1 VAVLRFERLKTFI
14 WWKKPVESL
23 LALPILCGL
32 FSYAYVTQ
40 FQGLNPFEVDWLLT
54 YWKGTVDSAQHYL
67 GWEFFRQAPLL
78 QWPPGKSPN
87 LGPIGGSGVGL
98 TDSLPLFAF
107 IFKPLTFWFSRPFQ
121 YFGIW
126 VLTCFVLQAVFA
138 WKLLTIWIK
147 HWEHALFG
155 TFFFCFAPVFLDRII
170 MHMALAGHWI
180 ILASLFLLFKGE
192 FKFKQWLLL
201 GVIAALVQPYLAII
215 SAVLFLAAL
224 SINYLR
230 CKEVIQYLKHLFIY
244 CISLLVSVWATG
256 LFAFGVSQIQASGF
270 GDYSANLLSLVDPGY
285 PAGERYPWSQFI
297 PNPWQGDNQYEGFN
311 FVGTGVI
318 VLSAVVL
325 FLQFFR
331 GRPISKILQIC
342 AIATLISSSTIFG
355 PDKLLSLGLLG
366 LVFAVILGL
375 LIADN
380 QKVRKEF
387 VVVMV
392 FFSAFFLVVLSNKIF
407 VGDYY
412 VGNVPMPPFIL
423 QLFSIVRAS
432 GRMVW
437 PITFLVIAISII
449 LTSRFLGRTV
459 ASVALVCAIGLQA
472 YDSVAAVGVSK
483 SMFARE
489 DAPNFLVAPLWKDIK
504 KRYTNISIVF
514 PNDFPIL
521 QPSNK
526 DFWAADYS
534 VLWKELGV
542 FAVNNKMSMN
552 AFYFSR
558 EAVIKNA
565 TASAELRK
573 VLYSGK
579 LDQKTLYV
587 FINSHYWNLM
597 KSTHKKGD
605 LIGILDTVPILA
617 PGLSD
622 CSQCDLTGFVP
633 KSDKIIG

>member
-1 VAVLRFERLKTFI
+1 MQIERLKTFK
-14 WWKKPVESL
+14 WWNKPVESL

-87 LGPIGGSGVGL
+87 LGPMGGSGVGL

-138 WKLLTIWIK
+138 WKLLTVWIK

-180 ILASLFLLFKGE
+180 ILASLYLLFRGE
-192 FKFKQWLLL
+192 FKFKHWLLL
-201 GVIAALVQPYLAII
+201 GVIAALVQPYLAVI
-215 SAVLFLAAL
+215 SAVLFFTAL
-224 SINYLR
+224 SINHLR
-230 CKEVIQYLKHLFIY
+230 CRKVVQESKQLVIY
-244 CISLLVSVWATG
+244 CISLLASVWITG

-285 PAGERYPWSQFI
+285 PEGERIPWSQFI
-297 PNPWQGDNQYEGFN
+297 PNPWQTGHQYEGFN
-311 FVGTGVI
+311 FVGTGV
-318 VLSAVVL
+318 VVL
-325 FLQFFR
+325 LAIVFIPQFYR
-331 GRPISKILQIC
+331 AKSKSKVLQIC
-342 AIATLISSSTIFG
+342 VMVALVGTSKIFG
-355 PDKLLSLGLLG
+355 PDKMLSLGLLG
-366 LVFAVILGL
+366 LIFSVILGL
-375 LIADN
+375 LFIDN
-380 QKVRKEF
+380 RKIQKEF
-387 VVVMV
+387 AVLMG
-392 FFSAFFLVVLSNKIF
+392 FFSAFFIIGLSNKIY
-407 VGDYY
+407 VGDYFI
-412 VGNVPMPPFIL
+412 GDVPMPPFTL

-432 GRMVW
+432 GRMIW
-437 PITFLVIAISII
+437 PITFLVIAISVI

-459 ASVALVCAIGLQA
+459 ASMALVCAIGLQA

-489 DAPNFLVAPLWKDIK
+489 GAPNFLAAPLWKDIG
-504 KRYTNISIVF
+504 KRYTSISIVF

-526 DFWAADYS
+526 DFWAEDYS

-542 FAVNNKMSMN
+542 FAINNKMSMN

-558 EAVIKNA
+558 EAIVNNA
-565 TASAELRK
+565 TASTELRK

-579 LDQKTLYV
+579 LDQETLYV
-587 FINSHYWNLM
+587 FIDSHYWNLM
-597 KSTHKKGD
+597 KSTHKKDD
-605 LIGILDTVPILA
+605 LIGLLDTVPVLA

-622 CSQCDLTGFVP
+622 CPQCDLSGFVP

>member
-1 VAVLRFERLKTFI
+1 MQIERLKI
-14 WWKKPVESL
+14 IKWWNKPVESL

-87 LGPIGGSGVGL
+87 LGPMGGSGVGL
-98 TDSLPLFAF
+98 TDSLPLFAL
-107 IFKPLTFWFSRPFQ
+107 IFKPLTFWFSQPFQ

-147 HWEHALFG
+147 HWEQALFG
-155 TFFFCFAPVFLDRII
+155 VFFFCFAPVFLDRII
-170 MHMALAGHWI
+170 MHMALAGHWV
-180 ILASLFLLFKGE
+180 ILASLYLLFKGE
-192 FKFKQWLLL
+192 FKFKEWLLL
-201 GVIAALVQPYLAII
+201 GVVASLVQPYLAVI
-215 SAVLFLAAL
+215 SAALFFAAL
-224 SINYLR
+224 FIKFLR
-230 CKEVIQYLKHLFIY
+230 GRKVVQCLNRLIVY
-244 CISLLVSVWATG
+244 CISLIAAVWVTG
-256 LFAFGVSQIQASGF
+256 LFTFGVSQIQASGF
-270 GDYSANLLSLVDPGY
+270 GDYSANFLSLVDPGY

-311 FVGTGVI
+311 FVGTGVVALLSI
-318 VLSAVVL
+318 VFLPQFLKSKSKSKLLQVSVFAAL
-325 FLQFFR
+325 FC
-331 GRPISKILQIC
+331 S
-342 AIATLISSSTIFG
+342 IAIFG
-355 PDKLLSLGLLG
+355 SGILLSLGLLG
-366 LVFAVILGL
+366 LVGAVTLGL
-375 LIADN
+375 IYTDKPKN
-380 QKVRKEF
+380 RKERA
-387 VVVMV
+387 VLLL
-392 FFSAFFLVVLSNKIF
+392 FFSAFFLVGLSNQIY
-407 VGDYY
+407 VGSYF
-412 VGNVPMPPFIL
+412 VGNVHLPSFIL

-437 PITFLVIAISII
+437 PITFLIITISII
-449 LTSRFLGRTV
+449 LTSRFFRRSV
-459 ASVALVCAIGLQA
+459 ASVALVFAVVLQA
-472 YDSVAAVGVSK
+472 YDSIAAVGVSK

-489 DAPNFLVAPLWKDIK
+489 GAPNFLVAPLWKDIG
-504 KRYTNISIVF
+504 KRYTSISIVF

-534 VLWKELGV
+534 VLWKELGF
-542 FAVNNKMSMN
+542 FAIKNKMSMN

-597 KSTHKKGD
+597 KSTHQNSD
-605 LIGILDTVPILA
+605 LIGILDTVPVLA

-622 CSQCDLTGFVP
+622 CPQCDFTGFVP
-633 KSDKIIG
+633 KSDRIIG